1 MCIRDRICDVLF
13 SNSEELFVQYA
24 IENNKQSNIK
34 LLAKTVLQPKEYPKF
49 RNITGMSIDN
59 FLMNVH
65 SFFTTHYEEFA
76 SYDHQKKKSDDTHTI
91 EQKCAFPGC
100 ESESDIQ
107 KDHVIPSSLNKTN
120 LFPFIRSKQNILPLC
135 AFHNRVKT
143 NSILLGIAFLMDSK
157 E

>member
-1 MCIRDRICDVLF
+1 MNKICSVLF
-13 SNSEELFVQYA
+13 SNSEELFIQNA
-24 IENNKQSNIK
+24 IENDRKSNKI
-34 LLAKTVLQPKEYPKF
+34 LLAKTVLQPKEYPQF
-49 RNITGMSIDN
+49 RNITGMSIDD

-65 SFFTTHYEEFA
+65 SFFTTNYEEFA
-76 SYDHQKKKSDDTHTI
+76 SYDHQKKKWDGKHII

-100 ESESDIQ
+100 ASESNIQ
-107 KDHVIPSSLNKTN
+107 RDHVIPSSLNKTN
-120 LFPFIRSKQNILPLC
+120 LFPFIISEQNMLPLC

>member
-1 MCIRDRICDVLF
+1 MSLENKICSVLF
-13 SNSEELFVQYA
+13 SNSEELFVRYA
-24 IENNKQSNIK
+24 IENDKVSNKS
-34 LLAKTVLQPKEYPKF
+34 LLAKTVLQPKEYTKF
-49 RNITGMSIDN
+49 REITGMPIDT
-59 FLMNVH
+59 FLMEVH

-76 SYDHQKKKSDDTHTI
+76 SYDHQKKKWDDKHTI

-100 ESESDIQ
+100 ESENDIQ
-107 KDHVIPSSLNKTN
+107 RDHVIPSSLNKTN
-120 LFPFIRSKQNILPLC
+120 LFPFTRGEQNILPLC